1 MRDGASTDGG
11 GDEGGDRDGQGRTG
25 PAGDASGVTFR
36 VDEPARERLLSDLHE
51 LDERADGEA
60 HSRRRVGRPGD
71 DEAIV
76 RAIEPIVAWLK
87 GWRETVS
94 VDDWLDLLAHVP
106 RRYHLR
112 VVDESGA
119 GDGRPTTFV
128 RYDGEYGWRLLRR
141 TDTGLAGPRTVSR
154 AAVAPVLRGRVVE
167 PDVIDALDPAVRG
180 RFVRPD

>member
-1 MRDGASTDGG
+1 VSGSD
-11 GDEGGDRDGQGRTG
+11 GDRDGDGNPT
-25 PAGDASGVTFR
+25 DATFR
-36 VDEPARERLLSDLHE
+36 VDDPARERLLSDLHE
-51 LDERADGEA
+51 LDEAADGTGG
-60 HSRRRVGRPGD
+60 SRERVGHTGD
-71 DEAIV
+71 DEATV

-112 VVDESGA
+112 VSGGADGA
-119 GDGRPTTFV
+119 GDGEGPPTTYV

-141 TDTGLAGPRTVSR
+141 TEGDLAGPTTVPRATVASR
-154 AAVAPVLRGRVVE
+154 LRGRVVE

-180 RFVRPD
+180 RFVLPD